1 MEWGCFH
8 YTFCIRTRDS
18 PELTMGK
25 MQELHN
31 RHGYKSGAISAAEV
45 CSADMQASFGWFRK
59 HTALDI
65 KNASFFEIGAG
76 SGNFYSFLKPL
87 DPGAYQGTEIS
98 EHQIAQF
105 QKLFP
110 GEALVKKD
118 ALAALREKKGKTDCV
133 AAFDVLEH
141 LEEDYLTELF
151 SFVAER
157 LERGG
162 EFWIKVPCAESMI
175 SLYVRYSDLTH
186 KRLFTLKNFMTL
198 AEMHQMTMI
207 AAHGKIV
214 KISRPKD
221 VVRYLYNGLWYAINR
236 IAFSFEIGTKKEL
249 GVFSND
255 LLVLLR
261 KK

>member
-1 MEWGCFH
+1 
-8 YTFCIRTRDS
+8 
-18 PELTMGK
+18 MGK

-31 RHGYKSGAISAAEV
+31 RHGYKSGAVSAAEV
-45 CSADMQASFGWFRK
+45 CSPDMRASFRWFMK
-59 HTALDI
+59 HTALGI
-65 KNASFFEIGAG
+65 ETSSFFEIGAG

-87 DPGAYQGTEIS
+87 GPGVYQGTEIS

-105 QKLFP
+105 EKLFP
-110 GEALVKKD
+110 GDKALIKKD

-151 SFVAER
+151 SLAAEK

-162 EFWIKVPCAESMI
+162 ELWIKVPCAESLI

-186 KRLFTLKNFMTL
+186 KRLFTLKNFMIL

-221 VVRYLYNGLWYAINR
+221 VVRYLYNGFWYAINR
-236 IAFSFEIGTKKEL
+236 IAFSFEIGTRKEL

-255 LLVLLR
+255 LMVLLR